1 MERLGHK
8 KIKKGGQRAALP
20 HAREKVDPGR
30 QDAIDRRT
38 RARIGEQHTNHI
50 AKRFWDTGEPH
61 DTKEEFTVH
70 SIIRLREV
78 RKNEAGKVSTT
89 LQQGLG
95 SLDGDDDFAN
105 LPPHQKALLLFVNDG
120 SHTRVEDV
128 RQRFSKEP
136 VNGVEK
142 RDGAIVSDGLT
153 QQRYSSG
160 PLAIPK
166 FGVWA
171 KTGAPNATHLL
182 NSFFLATPLHH
193 KPGDRP

>member
-1 MERLGHK
+1 MHSPIIIIISK
-8 KIKKGGQRAALP
+8 
-20 HAREKVDPGR
+20 
-30 QDAIDRRT
+30 
-38 RARIGEQHTNHI
+38 
-50 AKRFWDTGEPH
+50 PH
-61 DTKEEFTVH
+61 DTKEKFTVH

-78 RKNEAGKVSTT
+78 RKNETGKVSTT

-142 RDGAIVSDGLT
+142 RIYDKCIT
-153 QQRYSSG
+153 R
-160 PLAIPK
+160 LASIQSIP
-166 FGVWA
+166 
-171 KTGAPNATHLL
+171 THAL
-182 NSFFLATPLHH
+182 
-193 KPGDRP
+193 GG